1 MREDNSPSFFNPE
14 ELFIVVDYVKK
25 LLEFNVDEDDIGII
39 TPYRKQVQKL
49 KWRLEERGMTDI
61 TVGTTEEF
69 QGQERKVIIVST
81 VRYDAF
87 LGGQPKV
94 VKFQLFNEGFPDANT
109 LFFFW
114 TDLVRSTSRW
124 TTDIGSDSSPTPR
137 DSTWPSPGPRR
148 FSSLLATPTSCIR

>member
-1 MREDNSPSFFNPE
+1 MIFHALEGTDMRESRSPSFFNPE

-87 LGGQPKV
+87 LAKFCILNSTNIFQMQIPK
-94 VKFQLFNEGFPDANT
+94 NT
-109 LFFFW
+109 LPVI
-114 TDLVRSTSRW
+114 LY
-124 TTDIGSDSSPTPR
+124 IKK
-137 DSTWPSPGPRR
+137 
-148 FSSLLATPTSCIR
+148 

>member
-87 LGGQPKV
+87 LA
-94 VKFQLFNEGFPDANT
+94 KFCIYIYFLA
-109 LFFFW
+109 
-114 TDLVRSTSRW
+114 
-124 TTDIGSDSSPTPR
+124 
-137 DSTWPSPGPRR
+137 
-148 FSSLLATPTSCIR
+148 SLERYF